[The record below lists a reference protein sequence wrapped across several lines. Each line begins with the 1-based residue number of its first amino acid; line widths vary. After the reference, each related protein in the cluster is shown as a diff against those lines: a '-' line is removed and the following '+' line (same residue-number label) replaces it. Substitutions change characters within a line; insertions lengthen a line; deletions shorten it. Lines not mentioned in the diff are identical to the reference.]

1 MTSYDVQRSVVIP
14 ADAPTIHALINDF
27 HKWTAWS
34 PRDDVDPQMTRT
46 YSGPPSGV
54 DARYAWSGNRKAGS
68 GSMSITG
75 SNSSRIDLVVSFLK
89 PFKATNPTTF
99 VLREVDG
106 GTEVTWRMT
115 GEHTGFAALLFRFA
129 SMDKMIGPDFERGL
143 AQLSKAATA

>member
-1 MTSYDVQRSVVIP
+1 
-14 ADAPTIHALINDF
+14 
-27 HKWTAWS
+27 
-34 PRDDVDPQMTRT
+34 
-46 YSGPPSGV
+46 
-54 DARYAWSGNRKAGS
+54 
-68 GSMSITG
+68 MSITG
-75 SNSSRIDLVVSFLK
+75 SNSSRIDLVVSCLK